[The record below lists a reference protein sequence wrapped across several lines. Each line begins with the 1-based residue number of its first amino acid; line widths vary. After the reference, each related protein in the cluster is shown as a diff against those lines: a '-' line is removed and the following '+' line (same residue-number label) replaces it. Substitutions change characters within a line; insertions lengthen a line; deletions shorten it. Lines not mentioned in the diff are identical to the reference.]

1 VFKAKSLLKFLAK
14 ALRSFIKE
22 NGIDKA
28 AILAYYSIFSSL
40 FLITFFV
47 FFFARF
53 IKNPDKVLKTVYPF
67 SEEFF
72 SLISPDMLRRAI
84 DLSTKVKEFGLI
96 GALFFFFLGFLLI
109 KKIVQFVNEMYGL
122 NQEHFWGKN
131 ILLIRLREFAL
142 LLVFGVLSFVSFL
155 GASILSTLKGVF
167 ENKLFMGK
175 ALDPFIGEQLN
186 SFLLLFL
193 LPFLMSFLFLFV
205 LYKWVPTKRVYL
217 KGAVISALMTALLWE
232 VTKRTYTYY
241 LVHFSIM
248 GKLHGPII
256 AIILFGFWMELSM
269 AIMLFGAKLT
279 FLFDQE
285 KRNETK

>member
-175 ALDPFIGEQLN
+175 TLDPFIGKQLN

>member
-1 VFKAKSLLKFLAK
+1 MKFLAK

-175 ALDPFIGEQLN
+175 TLDPFIGKQLN

>member
-1 VFKAKSLLKFLAK
+1 MFKARSLLKFVAK
-14 ALRSFIKE
+14 AFRGFIQA

-53 IKNPDKVLKTVYPF
+53 IKNPDKVLKSVYPF

-72 SLISPDMLRRAI
+72 SLISPDMLNRAV
-84 DLSTKVKEFGLI
+84 DLSSKLREFGLI

-109 KKIVQFVNEMYGL
+109 KKIVQFVNEMYGIS
-122 NQEHFWGKN
+122 QDHFWGRK
-131 ILLIRLREFAL
+131 ILLIRFREFAL
-142 LLVFGVLSFVSFL
+142 LLVFGALSFVSFL
-155 GASILSTLKGVF
+155 GTSILSTLKGAL
-167 ENKLFMGK
+167 ENNRFMGK
-175 ALDPFIGEQLN
+175 ALDPFVGEQLN

-193 LPFLMSFLFLFV
+193 MPFLMSFLFLFV
-205 LYKWVPTKRVYL
+205 LYKWVPARKVYL
-217 KGAVISALMTALLWE
+217 KGAVISALMTAALWE
-232 VTKRTYTYY
+232 AAKRIYTYY

-279 FLFDQE
+279 SLFDLE
-285 KRNETK
+285 KKNETT